1 MNPKNHKT
9 SREFFIFYTIHVIV
23 VMSIEQWLTVY
34 FESVSDVSA
43 FFSDISPVSR
53 LIRNKD
59 LALPLPTISYSILL
73 SGNYKRRLEFS
84 ILK

>member
-1 MNPKNHKT
+1 
-9 SREFFIFYTIHVIV
+9 
-23 VMSIEQWLTVY
+23 MSIEQCLTVY

-59 LALPLPTISYSILL
+59 LALPSPTISYSILL

-84 ILK
+84 IIKLAILNLLSTKCTEVHYA